1 MFTCSSKGEAPG
13 GVEEGVVLAVVVLL
27 AGGAVR
33 RHQEGPGGAAHAA
46 ALNPLQPCAYSIDQS
61 DEYLANLI
69 TYFVSNASH

>member
-33 RHQEGPGGAAHAA
+33 WHQEGPGGAAHAA
-46 ALNPLQPCAYSIDQS
+46 ALNPLQPCAYGPIRCISRQS
-61 DEYLANLI
+61 DNLLRI
-69 TYFVSNASH
+69 

>member
-33 RHQEGPGGAAHAA
+33 RHQEGPGGAAHTA
-46 ALNPLQPCAYSIDQS
+46 ALNPLQSCAY
-61 DEYLANLI
+61 
-69 TYFVSNASH
+69 